1 LMPWRE
7 AALERYKMRHSYYG
21 DLQGSFEGRG
31 WEFFKRGWWLWLL
44 APFSFYLFPAAPF
57 VYAAYKAVEWRWWL
71 SGIRF
76 GDVRLESTMR
86 KSALIGLYWKAIG
99 WFALFGLAMAAYLAG
114 CAAIMASMHGM
125 TLGGFVK
132 TPAMLHSVPLIVLA
146 GIGYLAT
153 VLGLNVVM
161 RVYLLRDLWA
171 RVIASTTVHG
181 IEAAANVSAR
191 GELANALGEGFADGL
206 DVAGF

>member
-1 LMPWRE
+1 
-7 AALERYKMRHSYYG
+7 
-21 DLQGSFEGRG
+21 
-31 WEFFKRGWWLWLL
+31 
-44 APFSFYLFPAAPF
+44 
-57 VYAAYKAVEWRWWL
+57 
-71 SGIRF
+71 
-76 GDVRLESTMR
+76 MR

-114 CAAIMASMHGM
+114 CAALMASMHGM

-161 RVYLLRDLWA
+161 RVYLLRDLWS

-181 IEAAANVSAR
+181 IEAEHRREVTDAGQDQQRNVVHQRRRLDERADRHAVHARHHRRASGKIGRHRQSEQQEPANDLPVKADQRAAAAQGRFLVAPRRTGSRTATSATPPPCR
-191 GELANALGEGFADGL
+191 RRR
-206 DVAGF
+206 

>member
-1 LMPWRE
+1 
-7 AALERYKMRHSYYG
+7 
-21 DLQGSFEGRG
+21 
-31 WEFFKRGWWLWLL
+31 
-44 APFSFYLFPAAPF
+44 
-57 VYAAYKAVEWRWWL
+57 
-71 SGIRF
+71 
-76 GDVRLESTMR
+76 MR

-114 CAAIMASMHGM
+114 CAALMASMHGM

-153 VLGLNVVM
+153 VLGLNVVI
-161 RVYLLRDLWA
+161 RVYLLRDLWS

-191 GELANALGEGFADGL
+191 GELANALGGEGFADSL